1 LYLAGS
7 SKKNLSIMSDQ
18 KAITWK
24 ELKEFCNSLPET
36 ELEKPVQWWGEEI
49 SGKVVKAHQLE
60 EDYVTTDYGC
70 EPASVQEYEDDDDPY
85 EVTHPK
91 GTPMLEMD

>member
-1 LYLAGS
+1 
-7 SKKNLSIMSDQ
+7 MSEG

-24 ELKEFCNSLPET
+24 ELKEFANSLSDEQ
-36 ELEKPVQWWGEEI
+36 LQAPVRWWGEEM
-49 SGKVVKAHQLE
+49 SGCVFKAHQLE

-70 EPASVQEYEDDDDPY
+70 EPASVQEYDEGDEPY

-91 GTPMLEMD
+91 GTPMLEAD